1 MLIRNISYFFKET
14 LRSIFRNG
22 WMSFASIAVV
32 TVTLFILGS
41 FMLLNINVEHITQD
55 IKDQV
60 EIIAY
65 VDEELSGS
73 EVEQLRVTVI
83 QLANVEEVRYVSKE
97 QALERL
103 RDQLGELVAGY
114 EEGDRNPLRDSF
126 EIRTQIPEDI
136 PAVAQK
142 LQTLTGIA
150 RVDYG
155 TDVVD
160 KLFRFTGAVRWVGL
174 AFMGGLA
181 FTALFLIANTIKLT
195 VNARAK
201 EIMIM
206 KWVGATEW
214 FIRWPFVIEGIVLG
228 GVGALLPALTLVYL
242 YREIVAWTKV
252 NLFFLPLVP
261 PEMILASIIKLL
273 LLLGIT
279 IGGLGSLLSM
289 RRFLKV

>member
-1 MLIRNISYFFKET
+1 MLIRNIAYFFKEAM
-14 LRSIFRNG
+14 RSIVRNG
-22 WMSFASIAVV
+22 WMSFASVAVV
-32 TVTLFILGS
+32 TVTLLILGS
-41 FMLLNINVEHITQD
+41 FMLLNINVEQITQE

-60 EIIAY
+60 EIVVY
-65 VDEELSGS
+65 LDEELAGS
-73 EVEQLRVTVI
+73 EVEQLRVAVI
-83 QLANVEEVRYVSKE
+83 QLPQVEEVRYVSKE
-97 QALERL
+97 QALARL
-103 RDQLGELVAGY
+103 QSQLGELVAGY
-114 EEGDRNPLRDSF
+114 EEEGRNPLRDSF
-126 EIRTQIPEDI
+126 EIRTKIPEDI
-136 PAVAQK
+136 PAVAQT
-142 LQTLTGIA
+142 LQTLPGIA

-155 TDVVD
+155 TDVVE

-214 FIRWPFVIEGIVLG
+214 FIRWPFVIEGVLLG
-228 GVGALLPALTLVYL
+228 GIGALLPALALFYL
-242 YREIVAWTKV
+242 YHEVVAWTKV

-261 PEMILASIIKLL
+261 PQMVLVSITKLL
-273 LLLGIT
+273 LLIGIT

>member
-1 MLIRNISYFFKET
+1 MLIRNIKYYFQEAF
-14 LRSIFRNG
+14 RSIFRNG
-22 WMSFASIAVV
+22 WMSFASVAVV
-32 TVTLFILGS
+32 TVTLLILGS
-41 FMLLNINVEHITQD
+41 FMLLNLNVEHITQD

-65 VDEELSGS
+65 VDEELAPS
-73 EVEQLRVTVI
+73 EVEELRVTVI
-83 QLANVEEVRYVSKE
+83 QLSNVEEVRYVTKD
-97 QALERL
+97 QALVRL
-103 RDQLGELVAGY
+103 QNQLGELVAGY
-114 EEGDRNPLRDSF
+114 EEEGRNPLRDSF
-126 EIRTQIPEDI
+126 EIRTKVPEDI
-136 PAVAQK
+136 PTVAK
-142 LQTLTGIA
+142 SLQTLPGIA

-181 FTALFLIANTIKLT
+181 FTAMFLIANTIKLT
-195 VNARAK
+195 VNARSK

-228 GVGALLPALTLVYL
+228 TVGALLPALILIYV
-242 YREIVAWTKV
+242 YREVVAWTQM
-252 NLFFLPLVP
+252 NLFFLPLLP
-261 PEMILASIIKLL
+261 PQMILASITKLL